1 MSEPKKI
8 DLLFYIYLIFLTI
21 ISNNNIMIYEDKYDR
36 QIIQN

>member
-21 ISNNNIMIYEDKYDR
+21 ISNNNIMIYMRISTTDK
-36 QIIQN
+36 